1 MNERVVFDNRPGISY
16 DIYEETNTPKN
27 YNNSLKSIQTGNPL
41 SQFFFSNKNVE
52 ILHQSIIME
61 VFKTSGNRI
70 GRQSDTE
77 LQIIMRSIYLQYS
90 ENNNC
95 NIISQVKVLNK
106 KVLDY
111 CVEKINRAISSY
123 LTYKNDISSM
133 PVPLTHPRNLS
144 NAGEKSLS
152 FFKPI

>member
-1 MNERVVFDNRPGISY
+1 
-16 DIYEETNTPKN
+16 
-27 YNNSLKSIQTGNPL
+27 
-41 SQFFFSNKNVE
+41 
-52 ILHQSIIME
+52 ME

-111 CVEKINRAISSY
+111 CVEKINKAISSIF
-123 LTYKNDISSM
+123 NI
-133 PVPLTHPRNLS
+133 
-144 NAGEKSLS
+144 
-152 FFKPI
+152 